1 MDFKLSGLVAATH
14 TPFHAD
20 GQLNLSAIEKQAE
33 HIYRNDVHS
42 VFVGGTTG
50 ESHSLTVD
58 ERLAL
63 AKRWKEVAAGSKLN
77 LVVHVGGNCLADSRR
92 LAEQAESIG
101 ASAIAAVAPSYFKP
115 KNVEVLVECCAEIAS
130 AAPSLPFYYYDI
142 PVLTGLS
149 LSVPEFLAR
158 APERIPTL
166 TGVKFT
172 NPDLMAYQEC
182 RHAAE
187 VRFDMPWGVDECL
200 LPALAVGATGAVG
213 STYNLA
219 APIYNRIIAAFK
231 ERDFEVARKEQYR
244 AVQLIRLL
252 AGIGFIGATK
262 AVMGFLGVEVGPARL
277 PNTVLT
283 AEQQSTLRTSLERLG
298 YFDWIRS

>member
-14 TPFHAD
+14 TPFHGG

-33 HIYRNDVHS
+33 HMHRNSVHS

-63 AKRWKEVAAGSKLN
+63 AKRWAEVAAGSKLN
-77 LVVHVGGNCLADSRR
+77 VVVHVGGNCLADCRR
-92 LAEQAESIG
+92 LAAQAESIG

-115 KNVEVLVECCAEIAS
+115 NDVEVLVQCCAEIAG

-187 VRFDMPWGVDECL
+187 GRFDMPWGVDECL

-213 STYNLA
+213 STYNFA
-219 APIYNRIIAAFK
+219 APINNRIIAAFK

-252 AGIGFIGATK
+252 ANIGFIGATK
-262 AVMGFLGVEVGPARL
+262 AVMGFLGVDVGPARL

-283 AEQQSTLRTSLERLG
+283 AEQKTTLKTSLERLG
-298 YFDWIRS
+298 FFDWIRS

>member
-20 GQLNLSAIEKQAE
+20 GQLHLSVVEKQAE
-33 HIYRNDVHS
+33 HMHRNGVHS

-63 AKRWKEVAAGSKLN
+63 AKRWKEVVTGSKLN
-77 LVVHVGGNCLADSRR
+77 LVVHVGANCLADSRR

-115 KNVEVLVECCAEIAS
+115 KNVEVLVQCCAEIAS

-142 PVLTGLS
+142 PVLTGLN

-166 TGVKFT
+166 VGVKFT

-187 VRFDMPWGVDECL
+187 GRFDMPWGVDECL
-200 LPALAVGATGAVG
+200 LGALAFGATCAVG
-213 STYNLA
+213 STYNFA
-219 APIYNRIIAAFK
+219 APIYNRIIAAFN
-231 ERDFEVARKEQYR
+231 ERDFEVARREQYR
-244 AVQLIRLL
+244 AVQLIKLL
-252 AGIGFIGATK
+252 AGIGFMGAAK
-262 AVMGFLGVEVGPARL
+262 AVMGFLGVDVGPARL

-283 AEQQSTLRTSLERLG
+283 AEQRTTLRTSLERLG

>member
-20 GQLNLSAIEKQAE
+20 GQLNLSAVEKQAE
-33 HIYRNDVHS
+33 HMHRTGVQS

-50 ESHSLTVD
+50 ESQSLTVD

-63 AKRWKEVAAGSKLN
+63 AKRWKEVVAGSKLN
-77 LVVHVGGNCLADSRR
+77 LVVHVGANCLSDSRQ
-92 LAEQAESIG
+92 LAAQAESIG

-115 KNVEVLVECCAEIAS
+115 KNVEVLVQCCAEIAG

-166 TGVKFT
+166 VGAKFT
-172 NPDLMAYQEC
+172 NPDLTAYQEC
-182 RHAAE
+182 VHVADG
-187 VRFDMPWGVDECL
+187 RFDMPWGVDECL
-200 LPALAVGATGAVG
+200 LGALAIGATGAVG
-213 STYNLA
+213 STYNFA

-231 ERDFEVARKEQYR
+231 EHNFEVARKEQYR

-252 AGIGFIGATK
+252 AGIGFMGAAK
-262 AVMGFLGVEVGPARL
+262 AVMGFLGVDVGPARL

-283 AEQQSTLRTSLERLG
+283 VEQQSTLKTSLERLG
-298 YFDWIRS
+298 YFDWIRN